1 MSEKSLDIRPL
12 TPALQQKALNE
23 LNEKPEHL
31 AADITALRAWLR
43 KQPHLKTRQS
53 DQFILNFL
61 RGCKFSLEKAKRK
74 LDQYYTLRSM
84 LPELNQHNFVDDQRL
99 RAIIRLGVTLYLPL
113 PLMEDGPCI
122 MLMRPGKCN
131 PHEFNLTDLLRVSF
145 LLQDISLISN
155 DNMIIAGFMQ
165 IGDFEDFSMA
175 HLLQLSPS
183 LIKRFGF
190 YVEEGMPMRIKNSH
204 FFNTGVIFEKMF
216 ATVKLVLPAKMV
228 ERVQVHST
236 FESLCEA
243 VPIKY
248 LPKDYGGENGCIEE
262 VAARTEQLILDY
274 REYLLDEQN
283 YGVDEKLRIDDVSN
297 VGTSFGIDGSFRK
310 LNVD

>member
-1 MSEKSLDIRPL
+1 
-12 TPALQQKALNE
+12 
-23 LNEKPEHL
+23 
-31 AADITALRAWLR
+31 
-43 KQPHLKTRQS
+43 
-53 DQFILNFL
+53 
-61 RGCKFSLEKAKRK
+61 
-74 LDQYYTLRSM
+74 
-84 LPELNQHNFVDDQRL
+84 
-99 RAIIRLGVTLYLPL
+99 
-113 PLMEDGPCI
+113 MEDGPCI

-228 ERVQVHST
+228 ERVSW
-236 FESLCEA
+236 
-243 VPIKY
+243 
-248 LPKDYGGENGCIEE
+248 
-262 VAARTEQLILDY
+262 
-274 REYLLDEQN
+274 
-283 YGVDEKLRIDDVSN
+283 
-297 VGTSFGIDGSFRK
+297 
-310 LNVD
+310 